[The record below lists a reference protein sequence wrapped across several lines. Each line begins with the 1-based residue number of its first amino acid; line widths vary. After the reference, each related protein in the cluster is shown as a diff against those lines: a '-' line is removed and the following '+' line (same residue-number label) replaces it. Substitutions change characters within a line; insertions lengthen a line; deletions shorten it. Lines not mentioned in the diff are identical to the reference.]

1 VPGRRPNPFVY
12 GKTVHPDH
20 FVGRE
25 NAIQTIFARIS
36 NSESTAIVGGPHI
49 GKSSLLNYI
58 ADEHVKSEWL
68 ERDVQF
74 CFIEIDCHLFPL
86 SYQPANFWRHVL
98 DQIEATFQEEKL
110 QVQLQVVRKS
120 FFGSFTLLQLFSLLA
135 RQDRRVVLL
144 IDEFDTL
151 LHHHN
156 FNTAEFFGSLR
167 SFSTKIDSLSLVTAS
182 RMSIVEM
189 NRRSQE
195 INPLGSPFFNNLI
208 EVRLPHLRQIQVD
221 QLLDYALEG
230 SGVNFSQE
238 DRAYLMRA
246 TGCHPYLVQMA
257 GAALFEA
264 IASGKD
270 EKKRYAEVSR
280 TLQRE
285 ATDHFEDVWQRLDI
299 GTKRTFLLLAL
310 AERPKRGSSP
320 SNQEPAEQ
328 YQRELR
334 WLADGR
340 LIEQT
345 DVSQC
350 ISWLGSHWRVSAE
363 SFARWIIDNRKWQEF
378 GAAPGPKGGN
388 VAERIAALQE
398 RLRAKR
404 RRLDELEV
412 MAAKYGTGTEPW
424 IRNEI
429 KDLGQEI
436 PELEQ
441 QIRKLQERAS
451 P

>member
-1 VPGRRPNPFVY
+1 M
-12 GKTVHPDH
+12 HPDH

-25 NAIQTIFARIS
+25 NAIQTVFARIS
-36 NSESTAIVGGPHI
+36 NSESTAIVGDPHI

-58 ADEHVKSEWL
+58 ADEHIKSEWL
-68 ERDVQF
+68 ERAVQF

-98 DQIEATFQEEKL
+98 DQIESMFQEEKL

-151 LHHHN
+151 LHHTN

-167 SFSTKIDSLSLVTAS
+167 SFSTKLDSLSLVTAS

-208 EVRLPHLRQIQVD
+208 EVRLPHLRRNQVD

-230 SGVNFSQE
+230 TEVNFSQE
-238 DRAYLMRA
+238 DRAYLIRA

-264 IASGKD
+264 VVSGKD
-270 EKKRYAEVSR
+270 QKKRYAEVSR
-280 TLQRE
+280 ILQRE
-285 ATDHFEDVWQRLDI
+285 AIDHFEGLWQRLDI
-299 GTKRTFLLLAL
+299 GIQRAILLLAL
-310 AERPKRGSSP
+310 AERRKRGSSP
-320 SNQEPAEQ
+320 SSQKPAEQ
-328 YQRELR
+328 YQKELR

-345 DVSQC
+345 DDQQC
-350 ISWLGSHWRVSAE
+350 TIWRGGHWRVSAE
-363 SFARWIIDNRKWQEF
+363 SFTRWIVDNRKWQEI
-378 GAAPGPKGGN
+378 GSPPGPPGGN
-388 VAERIAALQE
+388 GEERAERIATLQE
-398 RLRAKR
+398 QLRAKR
-404 RRLDELEV
+404 QRLGELEV
-412 MAAKYGTGTEPW
+412 MAAKYGTSTEPW

-429 KDLGQEI
+429 KDLVREI
-436 PELEQ
+436 PKLEQ
-441 QIRKLQERAS
+441 QIQKLQE
-451 P
+451 